1 MSSISYRTF
10 LLRLRKLAERA
21 LEAYGLQNAKLKFHT
36 YTGNGIYKVIV
47 KEKSKSFDPG
57 LYTLRLHQPNYMRPE
72 YISSELEWLLALTN
86 AGIKVPEP
94 FRNLQGNWL
103 TKVESE
109 YEVPCE
115 RNCSLVRWV
124 EGRMLKNN
132 LKPNH
137 VRALGKVIGK
147 MHEQSIGWKIPKGFT
162 RPHWDW
168 HGLFDYDYG
177 VPGEDARAAIPKRHK
192 QVFNDALELLRETF
206 EQLGKGKKLYGL
218 IHADLGLSDNVL
230 FHAGEAR
237 PLDFD
242 DCGFGYWLFDLGVP
256 SAQYYLDVN
265 DTTPTVRNALI
276 DGYRETS
283 PLADLNLKYLDHF
296 MAARYAQFMFFYQAS
311 GLHSPQYID
320 EANQEIDENAKF
332 LKRVLKRINE

>member
-10 LLRLRKLAERA
+10 LLRLRQLAKNA

-57 LYTLRLHQPNYMRPE
+57 LYTLRLHQPNYMRSE
-72 YISSELEWLLALTN
+72 YISSELEWLSALID

-115 RNCSLVRWV
+115 RNCSLIRWV
-124 EGRMLKNN
+124 EGRMLKKN
-132 LKPNH
+132 LKPDH
-137 VRALGKVIGK
+137 IKALRKVIGK
-147 MHEQSIGWKIPKGFT
+147 MHEQSIGWKIPKGFA

-168 HGLFDYDYG
+168 QGLFDYDYG

-192 QVFNDALELLRETF
+192 QVFNDALGLLQETF
-206 EQLGKGKKLYGL
+206 EQLGKGKDVYGL

-230 FHAGEAR
+230 FHSGEAC

-256 SAQYYLDVN
+256 LAQYCIDFN
-265 DTTPTVRNALI
+265 DTTSTMQNALI
-276 DGYRETS
+276 TGYSETT
-283 PLADLNLKYLDHF
+283 PLSDLNIEYLDYF
-296 MAARYAQFMFFYQAS
+296 IAARYTQFMFFYQAS
-311 GLHSPQYID
+311 ALHSPQYND
-320 EANQEIDENAKF
+320 EANHEINENGKY
-332 LKRVLKRINE
+332 LKRVLKRIK

>member
-10 LLRLRKLAERA
+10 LRRLRELAKRA
-21 LEAYGLQNAKLKFHT
+21 LEAYGLQNETLKFHT
-36 YTGNGIYKVIV
+36 YTGNGIYQVIV

-72 YISSELEWLLALTN
+72 FISSELEWLSALTN
-86 AGIKVPEP
+86 AGIEVPKP

-109 YEVPCE
+109 YEVHCE
-115 RNCSLVRWV
+115 RNCSLIRWV
-124 EGRMLKNN
+124 EGRMLKKN
-132 LKPNH
+132 LKPVH
-137 VRALGKVIGK
+137 IKALGRVIGK
-147 MHEQSIGWKIPKGFT
+147 IHGQSIGWKIPKGFA

-177 VPGEDARAAIPKRHK
+177 VPGEDARATIPKKHK
-192 QVFNDALELLRETF
+192 QVFDDALKLLQETF
-206 EQLGKGKKLYGL
+206 EQLGKGKKVYGL

-230 FHAGEAR
+230 FQAGEAR

-256 SAQYYLDVN
+256 LAQYYLDFN
-265 DTTPTVRNALI
+265 DTTFTMRNALI
-276 DGYRETS
+276 DGYRETI
-283 PLADLNLKYLDHF
+283 PLSDLNLEYLDHF
-296 MAARYAQFMFFYQAS
+296 MAARYTQFMFFNQAS

-320 EANQEIDENAKF
+320 EANQEINKNAKH
-332 LKRVLKRINE
+332 LKRILKRISQ